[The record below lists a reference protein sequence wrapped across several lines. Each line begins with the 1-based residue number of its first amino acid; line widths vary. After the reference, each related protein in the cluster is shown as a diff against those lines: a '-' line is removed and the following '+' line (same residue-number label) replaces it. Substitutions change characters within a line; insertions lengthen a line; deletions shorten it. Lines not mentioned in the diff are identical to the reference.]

1 MKNPKWTRV
10 EENLG
15 NDKQSIV
22 YDIII
27 DDDIQLTIFL
37 DECSEK
43 LTEVSFS
50 LWLNAGNDII
60 LKKKLVRKSLAA
72 TDMIN
77 WKLEALKLAAK
88 FLETK
93 IDKVKSLIQK

>member
-10 EENLG
+10 EESLG
-15 NDKQSIV
+15 GDKQSIV

-37 DECSEK
+37 DECGEK

-50 LWLNAGNDII
+50 FWLNAGNDIL
-60 LKKKLVRKSLAA
+60 LKKKLIRKSLVA

-77 WKLEALKLAAK
+77 WKSEALSLAVK
-88 FLETK
+88 FLEKK
-93 IDKVKSLIQK
+93 ISKIKSLI